1 MKIYY
6 AEGIG
11 TFVLVFAGCGA
22 AVLDATHVGFV
33 GVAFAFGLA
42 LLAMIYTLGPISGA
56 HLNPAVTF
64 GMWLSGKFPS
74 ERVVGY
80 VIAQVLGGIVAA
92 LTLYIVANGTGH
104 FDAATNGFAT
114 NGYGSHS
121 PGGYGWFSAFLVEV
135 VMTSFLVLT
144 ILGSTDIKAP
154 VGFAGVAIGL
164 VLTAIHLVSIRV
176 TNTSVNPAR
185 SIGPA
190 LFGPPG
196 SFWQLWMFILAPLVG
211 GALASFFYWVI
222 RPIEP
227 EAQLTVMHAVQAL
240 PTEQEQRLDKAL
252 GKVLNPA
259 AGLEKP

>member
-1 MKIYY
+1 M
-6 AEGIG
+6 
-11 TFVLVFAGCGA
+11 
-22 AVLDATHVGFV
+22 
-33 GVAFAFGLA
+33 AFAFGLA
-42 LLAMIYTLGPISGA
+42 LLAMVYTVGPISGA

-74 ERVVGY
+74 DRVVGY

-92 LTLYIVANGTGH
+92 LTLYIVASGTGA
-104 FDAATNGFAT
+104 FDVARNGFAT
-114 NGYGSHS
+114 NGYGALS
-121 PGGYGWFSAFLVEV
+121 PGHYGWFSCFLVEV

-144 ILGSTDIKAP
+144 ILGATDIKAP
-154 VGFAGVAIGL
+154 VGFAGIAIGL
-164 VLTAIHLVSIRV
+164 VLTAIHLVSIPV

-190 LFGPPG
+190 LFGPSG

-211 GALASFFYWVI
+211 GALAAFFYWVI

-240 PTEQEQRLDKAL
+240 PTEQEQRLEKAL
-252 GKVLNPA
+252 GNVPNPA
-259 AGLEKP
+259 ANLEKP